1 MKKTGL
7 YAITAAAVLAAAGAA
22 PFSSQAAQ
30 NPYLAA
36 PGRVTAVFSVPAPA
50 AGTLPGLSGLI
61 RFPICTEKPSMPQR
75 PEFPQGP
82 CGPEVP
88 QSPELPEIPQ
98 SPQQPEIPQAPGLP
112 DVPQIP
118 EQPETPQS
126 PELPDAPENNDPP
139 GTDGGVQEPGAETP
153 AAQVLALV
161 NAQRARAGLGSLSL
175 DPEASKA
182 AGVRARE
189 IQISFSH
196 TRPDGRDFST
206 ALSEA
211 GASFRASGENIAY
224 GQRSAEQVMD
234 VWMNSAGHRANI
246 LNPGYSRIGIGHVK
260 DSRGVDHWV
269 QLFLN

>member
-7 YAITAAAVLAAAGAA
+7 YAITAAAVLVAAGAA
-22 PFSSQAAQ
+22 PLSSQAAQ
-30 NPYLAA
+30 DPYLAA
-36 PGRVTAVFSVPAPA
+36 PGRVAAVFSVPAPA
-50 AGTLPGLSGLI
+50 AGTLPGLSDLI

-82 CGPEVP
+82 CGPEIP
-88 QSPELPEIPQ
+88 QSPERQEIPQ
-98 SPQQPEIPQAPGLP
+98 PPHQPEIPQAPEWP
-112 DVPQIP
+112 DTPLIP
-118 EQPETPQS
+118 EQPDAPQS
-126 PELPDAPENNDPP
+126 PERPDAPENNGSPE
-139 GTDGGVQEPGAETP
+139 TDGSLQEPGAETP

-211 GASFRASGENIAY
+211 GASYRASGENIAY

>member
-22 PFSSQAAQ
+22 PLSSQAAQ
-30 NPYLAA
+30 DPYLAA
-36 PGRVTAVFSVPAPA
+36 PGRVAAVFSVPAPT
-50 AGTLPGLSGLI
+50 AGALPGLSGLI

-82 CGPEVP
+82 CRPEVP
-88 QSPELPEIPQ
+88 QTPER
-98 SPQQPEIPQAPGLP
+98 PEIPQAPEWP
-112 DVPQIP
+112 DTPLIP
-118 EQPETPQS
+118 EQPDAPQS
-126 PELPDAPENNDPP
+126 PEQPDTPENNGSPE
-139 GTDGGVQEPGAETP
+139 TDGGVQDPGAETP

-161 NAQRARAGLGSLSL
+161 NAQRARASLGSLSL

-211 GASFRASGENIAY
+211 GASYRASGENIAY

>member
-1 MKKTGL
+1 MKKTGF
-7 YAITAAAVLAAAGAA
+7 YAITAAAILAAAGAA
-22 PFSSQAAQ
+22 PLSSQAAQ
-30 NPYLAA
+30 DPYLAA
-36 PGRVTAVFSVPAPA
+36 PGRVAAVFSVPAPTV
-50 AGTLPGLSGLI
+50 GTLPGLSGLI

-88 QSPELPEIPQ
+88 QSPER
-98 SPQQPEIPQAPGLP
+98 
-112 DVPQIP
+112 
-118 EQPETPQS
+118 
-126 PELPDAPENNDPP
+126 PDAPENNDSPE
-139 GTDGGVQEPGAETP
+139 TDGGVQEPEAETP

-161 NAQRARAGLGSLSL
+161 NAQRARVGLGSLSL

>member
-22 PFSSQAAQ
+22 PLPSQAAQ
-30 NPYLAA
+30 DPYLAA
-36 PGRVTAVFSVPAPA
+36 PGRVAAVFSVPAPA
-50 AGTLPGLSGLI
+50 VGTLPGLSGLI
-61 RFPICTEKPSMPQR
+61 RFPICTEKPSIPQR

-82 CGPEVP
+82 CGPEIP
-88 QSPELPEIPQ
+88 QSPER
-98 SPQQPEIPQAPGLP
+98 
-112 DVPQIP
+112 
-118 EQPETPQS
+118 
-126 PELPDAPENNDPP
+126 PDAPENNGSPE
-139 GTDGGVQEPGAETP
+139 TDGSLQEPEAETP

-211 GASFRASGENIAY
+211 GASYRASGENIAY

-246 LNPGYSRIGIGHVK
+246 LSPGYSRIGIGHVK

>member
-75 PEFPQGP
+75 T
-82 CGPEVP
+82 
-88 QSPELPEIPQ
+88 
-98 SPQQPEIPQAPGLP
+98 

>member
-1 MKKTGL
+1 MKKTGF

-22 PFSSQAAQ
+22 PLSSQAAQ
-30 NPYLAA
+30 DPYLAA
-36 PGRVTAVFSVPAPA
+36 PGRVDAVFSVPAPA
-50 AGTLPGLSGLI
+50 VGTLPGLSGLI
-61 RFPICTEKPSMPQR
+61 RFPICTEKPS
-75 PEFPQGP
+75 
-82 CGPEVP
+82 
-88 QSPELPEIPQ
+88 
-98 SPQQPEIPQAPGLP
+98 IPQAPEWP
-112 DVPQIP
+112 DTPLIP
-118 EQPETPQS
+118 EQPDAPQS
-126 PELPDAPENNDPP
+126 PELPDAPENNGSPE
-139 GTDGGVQEPGAETP
+139 TDAGVQEPGAETP

>member
-7 YAITAAAVLAAAGAA
+7 YAITTAAILAAAGAA
-22 PFSSQAAQ
+22 PLSSQAAQ

-88 QSPELPEIPQ
+88 H
-98 SPQQPEIPQAPGLP
+98 APGLP
-112 DVPQIP
+112 DAPQIP

-246 LNPGYSRIGIGHVK
+246 LSPGYSRIGIGHVK

>member
-22 PFSSQAAQ
+22 PLSSQAAQ

-82 CGPEVP
+82 CGPE
-88 QSPELPEIPQ
+88 
-98 SPQQPEIPQAPGLP
+98 IPQAPGLP
-112 DVPQIP
+112 DAPQIP

-139 GTDGGVQEPGAETP
+139 VTDGGVQEPGAETP

-246 LNPGYSRIGIGHVK
+246 LSPGYSRIGIGHVK

>member
-1 MKKTGL
+1 MKKTGF

-22 PFSSQAAQ
+22 PLSSQAAQ
-30 NPYLAA
+30 DPYLAA
-36 PGRVTAVFSVPAPA
+36 PGRVAAVFSVPAPA
-50 AGTLPGLSGLI
+50 VGTLPGLSGLI
-61 RFPICTEKPSMPQR
+61 RFPICTEKPS
-75 PEFPQGP
+75 
-82 CGPEVP
+82 
-88 QSPELPEIPQ
+88 
-98 SPQQPEIPQAPGLP
+98 IPQAPEWP
-112 DVPQIP
+112 D
-118 EQPETPQS
+118 TPLS
-126 PELPDAPENNDPP
+126 PELPDAPENNGSPE
-139 GTDGGVQEPGAETP
+139 TDGGIQEPEAETP

>member
-98 SPQQPEIPQAPGLP
+98 SPQQPEIPQAPGLT

-182 AGVRARE
+182 CLLYTSKRSNRYPESRGPG
-189 IQISFSH
+189 Q
-196 TRPDGRDFST
+196 
-206 ALSEA
+206 
-211 GASFRASGENIAY
+211 ASG
-224 GQRSAEQVMD
+224 
-234 VWMNSAGHRANI
+234 
-246 LNPGYSRIGIGHVK
+246 
-260 DSRGVDHWV
+260 
-269 QLFLN
+269 

>member
-7 YAITAAAVLAAAGAA
+7 YAITAAAILAAAGAA
-22 PFSSQAAQ
+22 PLSSQAAQ
-30 NPYLAA
+30 DPYLAA
-36 PGRVTAVFSVPAPA
+36 PGRVAAVFSVPAPA
-50 AGTLPGLSGLI
+50 VGTLPGLSGLI

-88 QSPELPEIPQ
+88 QSPER
-98 SPQQPEIPQAPGLP
+98 
-112 DVPQIP
+112 
-118 EQPETPQS
+118 
-126 PELPDAPENNDPP
+126 PDAPENNDSPE
-139 GTDGGVQEPGAETP
+139 TDGGVQEPEAETP

>member
-1 MKKTGL
+1 MKKCACRGSFLERFIQPSILLLLNEEPMHGFSILKKLYKSDVMDYSSIDPTGL
-7 YAITAAAVLAAAGAA
+7 Y
-22 PFSSQAAQ
+22 
-30 NPYLAA
+30 
-36 PGRVTAVFSVPAPA
+36 R
-50 AGTLPGLSGLI
+50 TLKKMEESGLLTSRI
-61 RFPICTEKPSMPQR
+61 E
-75 PEFPQGP
+75 
-82 CGPEVP
+82 
-88 QSPELPEIPQ
+88 
-98 SPQQPEIPQAPGLP
+98 
-112 DVPQIP
+112 
-118 EQPETPQS
+118 
-126 PELPDAPENNDPP
+126 
-139 GTDGGVQEPGAETP
+139 TDGGLQEPEAETP

>member
-7 YAITAAAVLAAAGAA
+7 YAITAAAILAAAGAA
-22 PFSSQAAQ
+22 PLSSQAAQ
-30 NPYLAA
+30 DPYLAA
-36 PGRVTAVFSVPAPA
+36 PGRVAAVFSVPAPTV
-50 AGTLPGLSGLI
+50 GTLPGLSGLI

-88 QSPELPEIPQ
+88 QSPER
-98 SPQQPEIPQAPGLP
+98 
-112 DVPQIP
+112 
-118 EQPETPQS
+118 
-126 PELPDAPENNDPP
+126 PDAPENNDSPE
-139 GTDGGVQEPGAETP
+139 TDGGVQEPEAETP

>member
-7 YAITAAAVLAAAGAA
+7 YAITAAAILAAAGAA
-22 PFSSQAAQ
+22 PLSSQAAQ
-30 NPYLAA
+30 DPYLAA
-36 PGRVTAVFSVPAPA
+36 PGRVAAVFSVPAPT

-61 RFPICTEKPSMPQR
+61 RIPICTEKPSMPQR

-88 QSPELPEIPQ
+88 QTPERPEIPQPPHQPEIPQ
-98 SPQQPEIPQAPGLP
+98 SP
-112 DVPQIP
+112 
-118 EQPETPQS
+118 EQPDT
-126 PELPDAPENNDPP
+126 PENNGSPD
-139 GTDGGVQEPGAETP
+139 TDGGVQDPGAETP

-224 GQRSAEQVMD
+224 GQRLAEQVMD